1 MTEKMLARVAVSSV
15 PYAADRLYTYLV
27 PDELIGSAEVGKR
40 VTIPFGRGNRRV
52 EGFLLEVGREAATS
66 PLKPIDVLL
75 DDAPLLDAKDVRL
88 VRWMKARYFCT
99 YYDAIKT
106 ILPGGVWLQYREL
119 WHVNGEISAEDA
131 LSSVAPDSLEET
143 LLRAML
149 SAKEIERAALD
160 ELGGEKTAKA
170 LRSLEA
176 CGLAVRETKLRQRL
190 QDKSVRMVSL
200 CVSAEDAL
208 AAVEPKRR
216 SAPVRYAVVELLSR
230 EGCLSSS
237 EISYYTGATMQTL
250 RGLKKAGLVEFS
262 EREVLRVSRYD
273 DAPAREDIV
282 LNGEQQAAF
291 DGLCTLLG
299 REGGS
304 AALLHGVTASGKTQ
318 VYIRL
323 IEEALTRGKT
333 AMLLVPEIALTP
345 QMLRR
350 FTAQF
355 GSDVAMLHSALP
367 LTERYDQWKRI
378 RRGEV
383 RVVLGTRSAVFAPLQ
398 NLGLII
404 LDEEQETSYQSE
416 NPPRYHAR
424 DVAQFRCAQNDALLL
439 LGSAT
444 PTIETAYAAK
454 NSRYQV
460 FSLHKR
466 FNDLPLPK
474 VLIADMKDELRQGN
488 ETSIGH
494 ALRAELEKNI
504 ERGEQSILFL
514 NRRGSARMLLCGE
527 CGYVP
532 QCPRCSVPMTYHS
545 ANERLMCHYCGY
557 STEVPKA
564 CPHCGSRLM
573 RYSGV
578 GTQKVEEA
586 LKMRFPTAR
595 ILRMD
600 QDTTM
605 RKDSHQKLL
614 SAFGRGDYDILIGT
628 QMVTKGLDFPRVTL
642 VGVLT
647 PDQMLYADDF
657 RSYERTFSLITQV
670 VGRSG
675 RAKDPGFAII
685 QTTDP
690 DNPVLT
696 LAAAQDYDAFYEQE
710 IAYRKL
716 GLYPP
721 FGGLCVIG
729 FAAAK
734 ENEVARAAARF
745 SVLLGQQAAKQP
757 DLPLRILGPTPG
769 SIEKINDTYRYKLTV
784 KCRNDRRFRDLV
796 RSTLALYEK
805 EKLPSHASVIVDLH
819 SDGDI

>member
-27 PDELIGSAEVGKR
+27 PDELIGSAEAGKR

-66 PLKPIDVLL
+66 PLKPIDALL
-75 DDAPLLDAKDVRL
+75 DDAPLLDAKDIRL

-149 SAKEIERAALD
+149 SAKEIERGALD

-345 QMLRR
+345 QLLGKLTGR
-350 FTAQF
+350 FGEQ
-355 GSDVAMLHSALP
+355 VAVLHSSLQVGARFD
-367 LTERYDQWKRI
+367 EWRRI
-378 RRGEV
+378 REGRA
-383 RVVLGTRSAVFAPLQ
+383 RVVVGTRSAVFAPVE
-398 NLGLII
+398 NAGLFI
-404 LDEEQETSYQSE
+404 LDEEQEHTYKSE
-416 NPPRYHAR
+416 NTPRYHAR
-424 DVAQFRCAQNDALLL
+424 EVALYRGLRAGALVVF
-439 LGSAT
+439 GSAT
-444 PTIETAYAAK
+444 PSVETMYHAK
-454 NSRYQV
+454 CGDFALYT
-460 FSLHKR
+460 LKER
-466 FNDLPLPK
+466 FNRQAMPRVELVDLK
-474 VLIADMKDELRQGN
+474 QELRQGN
-488 ETSIGH
+488 AGIVST
-494 ALRAELEKNI
+494 ALE
-504 ERGEQSILFL
+504 ERLRDTVIRGDQAILFL
-514 NRRGSARMLLCGE
+514 NRRGNSRCLVCVDCGDA
-527 CGYVP
+527 P
-532 QCPRCSVPMTYHS
+532 SCPRCSVYLTYHS
-545 ANERLMCHYCGY
+545 VTNRLMCHYCGY
-557 STEVPKA
+557 SEPVTER
-564 CPHCGSRLM
+564 CPHCGGPLRPV
-573 RYSGV
+573 GA
-578 GTQKVEEA
+578 GTQKVEEE
-586 LKMRFPTAR
+586 LRYEFPDTG

-600 QDTTM
+600 ADTVTAANSHEAILERFR
-605 RKDSHQKLL
+605 RKEAS
-614 SAFGRGDYDILIGT
+614 ILVGT
-628 QMVTKGLDFPRVTL
+628 QMVAKGLDFASVTL
-642 VGVLT
+642 AGVL
-647 PDQMLYADDF
+647 DADLSLYVNHYRAA
-657 RSYERTFSLITQV
+657 ETTFSLVTQL

-675 RAKDPGFAII
+675 RGADTGTAVI
-685 QTTDP
+685 QTMCP
-690 DNPVLT
+690 EHPVLK
-696 LAAAQDYDAFYEQE
+696 LAAAQDYDGFYDME
-710 IAYRKL
+710 IALREL
-716 GLYPP
+716 RNVPP
-721 FGGLCVIG
+721 FRDLFTVTFTGLFEEHVR
-729 FAAAK
+729 AAAK
-734 ENEVARAAARF
+734 RF
-745 SVLLGQQAAKQP
+745 RDALAMNLRQSPYAGMEFDLLGPAPAAIAKV
-757 DLPLRILGPTPG
+757 
-769 SIEKINDTYRYKLTV
+769 NYTYRYRATLSCKNTKEIRALL
-784 KCRNDRRFRDLV
+784 RFLLGAFAKDKQNKGV
-796 RSTLALYEK
+796 SAF
-805 EKLPSHASVIVDLH
+805 VDVNAY
-819 SDGDI
+819 D